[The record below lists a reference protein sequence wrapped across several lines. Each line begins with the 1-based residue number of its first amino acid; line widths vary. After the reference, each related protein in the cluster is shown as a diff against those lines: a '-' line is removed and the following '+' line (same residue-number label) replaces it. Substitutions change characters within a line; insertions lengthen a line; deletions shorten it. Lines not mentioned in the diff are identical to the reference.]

1 MLMRAMCVKVGGRVK
16 SVEADKRV
24 ETMRRDCR
32 GLTERQSD
40 SQSSSGRGCLGLNCN
55 SRLPRRK

>member
-1 MLMRAMCVKVGGRVK
+1 MFMRAMCVKVGGRVK

-32 GLTERQSD
+32 GLTEGPSN
-40 SQSSSGRGCLGLNCN
+40 SQSSSGCGCRGLKCN
-55 SRLPRRK
+55 S